1 MACLDLHNV
10 CPRAQT
16 DNKKKGDEMKVTN
29 HWNDKFYESTE
40 CELCG
45 KFEMEKSIVE
55 LQVAIDN
62 HSC

>member
-1 MACLDLHNV
+1 MSALSTKLIL
-10 CPRAQT
+10 
-16 DNKKKGDEMKVTN
+16 KKGDEMKVTN
-29 HWNDKFYESTE
+29 HWNDRFYESTE

-45 KFEMEKSIVE
+45 KFEMESTIVE